1 MDEPRTNAAT
11 LLDAQLRF
19 AEMAL
24 DAYIDAYA
32 QGAKM
37 YWAMWGPMG
46 QMGIDAVE
54 AIESTQHRYLEHL
67 RDAVEER
74 MRLGPDPR
82 EDPLARPGA
91 LNS

>member
-1 MDEPRTNAAT
+1 MDEPRTNGAT

-24 DAYIDAYA
+24 DAYA

-54 AIESTQHRYLEHL
+54 AIESTQHRYLENL
-67 RDAVEER
+67 RNAVEE
-74 MRLGPDPR
+74 GI
-82 EDPLARPGA
+82 EAR
-91 LNS
+91 S

>member
-1 MDEPRTNAAT
+1 MNEFRTNGAT

-19 AEMAL
+19 AEIVL

-54 AIESTQHRYLEHL
+54 VMENAQHQYLEQL
-67 RDAVEER
+67 RDAAEER
-74 MRLGPDPR
+74 I
-82 EDPLARPGA
+82 EAWSWAR
-91 LNS
+91 S

>member
-11 LLDAQLRF
+11 PLDAQLRF

-54 AIESTQHRYLEHL
+54 GLESTQHRYLEQV
-67 RDAVEER
+67 RNAVEE
-74 MRLGPDPR
+74 GV
-82 EDPLARPGA
+82 EARC
-91 LNS
+91 

>member
-1 MDEPRTNAAT
+1 MKENVQMNEPRTNRAT

-19 AEMAL
+19 AEIAL

-54 AIESTQHRYLEHL
+54 VMQNTQHHYLEHL
-67 RDAVEER
+67 RDSAEER
-74 MRLGPDPR
+74 IEPR
-82 EDPLARPGA
+82 TEPR
-91 LNS
+91 S

>member
-1 MDEPRTNAAT
+1 MNEPRTNRVT

-19 AEMAL
+19 AEIAL

-37 YWAMWGPMG
+37 CWAMWGPMG

-54 AIESTQHRYLEHL
+54 VMQNTQHHYLEHL
-67 RDAVEER
+67 RDTAEER
-74 MRLGPDPR
+74 I
-82 EDPLARPGA
+82 EAWSWAR
-91 LNS
+91 S